1 MMVTHSNFAEEIDM
15 DTTVVVADWIKR
27 LADDERM
34 RDAVRLQEEETTA
47 RQANLNHRNGQRLM
61 GELRAAITRDVKA
74 FREEFPRDDARAVVV
89 EAAGP
94 GGEFVVRKPARPGVS
109 LTVTPNLNAAAMVC
123 HFRFMLADGLPPRED
138 RFEVMFA
145 GESGDSLLMR
155 HHHTGQVFATA
166 DGLSEFLL
174 VPVLTG
180 RPR

>member
-1 MMVTHSNFAEEIDM
+1 M
-15 DTTVVVADWIKR
+15 DTTVAVADWIKR

-34 RDAVRLQEEETTA
+34 RDAVRLQEEEMTA
-47 RQANLNHRNGQRLM
+47 RQANLNRRNGQRLM
-61 GELRAAITRDVKA
+61 GELRAAITRDVEA
-74 FREEFPRDDARAVVV
+74 FREEFPQDASRAVVV

-94 GGEFVVRKPARPGVS
+94 GGGFVVRKPARLGVS

-155 HHHTGQVFATA
+155 HHQTGQVFATA
-166 DGLSEFLL
+166 DSLSEFLL

-180 RPR
+180 RSR